1 MTPHKGKA
9 IRIAFLSI
17 PPLFLAAYLAGV
29 PVPLPAFLAPA
40 RTYLLAPGSGSPSS
54 LADFKLP
61 GLNLHIVLSDRVVP
75 LRKGAPGLGE
85 MRSDSLPARPALE
98 TALRDAEASPR
109 AFGRIRLV
117 CGIHP
122 SEEEVAEIREFQ
134 ERTGRSVSL
143 IVLPDDRPLLRA
155 ASYASAPGNSGLKVS
170 MTTGPGAREFDLVS
184 AVQDSGTL
192 GTWQVP
198 GIPPGGIRFST
209 AGTGAPVSLVFSGP
223 PGTRRQEILLA
234 EPDPGFP
241 RVLVVSR
248 RTGSSG
254 FLDSAFSSRRIL
266 PEELEAVDLA
276 AYPLIAFDGVPLR
289 EIPPG
294 VSRTLRGLVEN
305 KAASLFF
312 AVDSP
317 DFGRVGDNPELE
329 PLLPVDL
336 LPRSLKRLPDLAV
349 LLLLDVSGSMFGDK
363 LSLAKAAGVEFLK
376 ALKPTDRVGFLLFS
390 EERSWLYRFEPNSS
404 IQPGRDIP
412 NLAAGGGTD
421 LAAALREGLGELSK
435 FRDRDRDRHGV
446 VISDGVTKPADF
458 RPVEEAATRAGISLS
473 TIAVGADADASL
485 LGRLARNT
493 GGRAYRADR
502 FDQIPALLFEDRKS
516 VSRTSFSRET
526 QSVLALNG
534 DKVSTVEGMAL
545 LTPRDPSTVLLANE
559 LGDPLLASR
568 EYRNRGVVVF
578 ASDLYGAYTAD
589 FFRSPGAVSY
599 LKRRLDALLAEE
611 SVPVSVHEHAGGV
624 ELVLRSPWL
633 VAPEARVLYADR
645 RVAWEGPLK
654 RTAPGV
660 YGAALPLSERGS
672 YTVVLSDRGAAFARV
687 PVSMNG
693 VFRGVPS
700 SAYRAVREYRP
711 APLVKYP
718 GRGAWLVAF
727 FLSSLGVTILL
738 RLNGSG
744 ARSAAVLI
752 AALTVS
758 ARLGAEPE
766 IRLDEQGYR
775 PYGICSGTVR
785 SPEGFSGTLEL
796 RGRRFDGRDV
806 ALFRA
811 EIPGWTASLEFRFI
825 PDENIR
831 TVYVA
836 GLGGERGLPLP
847 PGGTAESAGRR
858 FLGALSPPFRSRP
871 PARLPKSARLRAR
884 DPGDAGSEAAR
895 LFGTPPEPRVA
906 GLLAAFA
913 AGAVLLAALRD
924 RLGRAYLPALMVL
937 AAAGAAGMFAA
948 RPEAVLFRLPLPGPR
963 GPYDLEIRTGVE
975 RSPGL
980 AVVRF
985 APTEDGPVRPSL
997 SVLGI
1002 RTPPGRSVPLS
1013 AFPERV
1019 LFRFRDPPLVLADG
1033 DGAFSLGFEGF
1044 ALGWELLE

>member
-9 IRIAFLSI
+9 TRIVFLSI

-29 PVPLPAFLAPA
+29 PVPLPAFLSPA
-40 RTYLLAPGSGSPSS
+40 RTYLLAPRSGAPAS
-54 LADFKLP
+54 LADIKLP
-61 GLNLHIVLSDRVVP
+61 GLNLFAVLSDRVVP
-75 LRKGAPGLGE
+75 LRRGAPGLE
-85 MRSDSLPARPALE
+85 EVRAESLPARPAVE
-98 TALRDAEASPR
+98 TALRDAEASPKV
-109 AFGRIRLV
+109 FGRIRLV
-117 CGIHP
+117 CGVHP
-122 SEEEVAEIREFQ
+122 SEEEVARIREFQ

-143 IVLPDDRPLLRA
+143 LVLPDDRPLLRA
-155 ASYASAPGNSGLKVS
+155 SSYASASGSSGLKIS
-170 MTTGPGAREFDLVS
+170 MTTGPGAREFDLLS
-184 AVQDSGTL
+184 AVQDSAAL

-198 GIPPGGIRFST
+198 RIPPEGLRFPT
-209 AGTGAPVSLVFSGP
+209 AGTGGPVSLVFSGSG
-223 PGTRRQEILLA
+223 GTRREEILLA

-254 FLDSAFSSRRIL
+254 FLDSAYSVRRIL
-266 PEELEAVDLA
+266 PEDLETADLT
-276 AYPLIAFDGVPLR
+276 AYPLVAFDGVPLR

-294 VSRTLRGLVEN
+294 ISRTLRSLVER
-305 KAASLFF
+305 KAVSLLF

-317 DFGRVGDNPELE
+317 DFGRSGDNPELE
-329 PLLPVDL
+329 ALLPVDL

-376 ALKPTDRVGFLLFS
+376 ALKPTDRVGLLLFS

-435 FRDRDRDRHGV
+435 FRDRDRHAV
-446 VISDGVTKPADF
+446 AISDGVTKPADF
-458 RPVEEAATRAGISLS
+458 RPIEEAAARAGISLS
-473 TIAVGADADASL
+473 TIAVGKDADVSL
-485 LGRLARNT
+485 LGRLAKNT

-578 ASDLYGAYTAD
+578 ASDLYGAYTSD

-633 VAPEARVLYADR
+633 VSPEVRVLYADR
-645 RVAWEGPLK
+645 RVAREGPLR

-660 YGAALPLSERGS
+660 FGAALPLSERGL
-672 YTVVLSDRGAAFARV
+672 YTAVLSDRGAAFARV
-687 PVSMNG
+687 PVAVNG
-693 VFRGVPS
+693 VFRAIPA

-711 APLVKYP
+711 ARLVRYP

-727 FLSSLGVTILL
+727 FLSSLGVTVLL
-738 RLNGSG
+738 RLDGSG
-744 ARSAAVLI
+744 ARTAAVLI

-766 IRLDEQGYR
+766 IRIDEAGYR

-825 PDENIR
+825 PDENVR
-831 TVYVA
+831 EVYVA

-847 PGGTAESAGRR
+847 PGGTEEAAGRR
-858 FLGALSPPFRSRP
+858 FLASLSPPFRSRP
-871 PARLPKSARLRAR
+871 PARLPGSARLRAR
-884 DPGDAGSEAAR
+884 DPGEAGSEAAR
-895 LFGTPPEPRVA
+895 LFGVPPEPAAA
-906 GLLAAFA
+906 GILAAFA
-913 AGAVLLAALRD
+913 AGALALAAFRG
-924 RLGRAYLPALMVL
+924 RMGRAYLPALLVL
-937 AAAGAAGMFAA
+937 AAAGAAGMAAA
-948 RPEAVLFRLPLPGPR
+948 RPSAFLFRFPLPGPR
-963 GPYDLEIRTGVE
+963 GPYDLEVRTGIE

-985 APTEDGPVRPSL
+985 DRSGNGPTRPSL
-997 SVLGI
+997 TVLGI

-1013 AFPERV
+1013 AFPEGALV
-1019 LFRFRDPPLVLADG
+1019 RFRDPPLILG
-1033 DGAFSLGFEGF
+1033 DGNGSFSLRFEGF